1 MSNVTYLV
9 NKQWRKLFV
18 LQILQKL
25 FILEVFVVFP
35 VQHGVF
41 FERSFR
47 YFKSATYPHTWTMKV
62 PPT

>member
-47 YFKSATYPHTWTMKV
+47 YFKSATYPHT
-62 PPT
+62 